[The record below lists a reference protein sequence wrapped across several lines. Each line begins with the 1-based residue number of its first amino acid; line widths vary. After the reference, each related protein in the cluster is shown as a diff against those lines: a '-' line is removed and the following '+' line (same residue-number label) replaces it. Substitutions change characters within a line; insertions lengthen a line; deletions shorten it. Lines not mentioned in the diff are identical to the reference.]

1 MPLSPID
8 VQQQTFKVALRG
20 YAEDEVDEFLD
31 EVVISLRDYEQRLRD
46 AQERIAVL
54 EEQLAANRETE
65 DAMRRTFLAAQRTAD
80 SIVEEAKAE
89 SERIVGDARGEVER
103 VTFEQTEQ
111 KAQLLAE
118 TALLRDRVH
127 GLRASLT
134 ELAGGTLDRL
144 AEIDTD
150 AAVDRI
156 KSSIAPV
163 ADLRE
168 IENEEQLPL
177 DTEDSPVDEYGSTP
191 VEEISDDASDD
202 DADDS
207 SDDDEGSQV
216 DDFADEVIE
225 IADDSVDEVEIAKVP
240 DWITG
245 EGGSTDDSQ
254 REYRRPWERDDG

>member
-31 EVVISLRDYEQRLRD
+31 EVVISLRDYEQRVRD

-89 SERIVGDARGEVER
+89 SERILGDARGEVDR

-150 AAVDRI
+150 AVVDRI
-156 KSSIAPV
+156 KSSVAPV

-168 IENEEQLPL
+168 IEQEEQLPL
-177 DTEDSPVDEYGSTP
+177 DEEDSPADEYAALP
-191 VEEISDDASDD
+191 AEEIDVHENEDEATDV
-202 DADDS
+202 ADF
-207 SDDDEGSQV
+207 G
-216 DDFADEVIE
+216 DEVTDE
-225 IADDSVDEVEIAKVP
+225 SDDSVDDVEIAKVP

-245 EGGSTDDSQ
+245 EGPATEEPQ

>member
-31 EVVISLRDYEQRLRD
+31 EVVISLRDYEQRVRD

-89 SERIVGDARGEVER
+89 SERILGDARSEVDR

-150 AAVDRI
+150 AVFDRI
-156 KSSIAPV
+156 KSSVAPV

-168 IENEEQLPL
+168 IEQEEQLPL
-177 DTEDSPVDEYGSTP
+177 DEEDYAVDDYAAFPAEEIAVHEHEDEGTDVDDLDDEVTDEVDES
-191 VEEISDDASDD
+191 
-202 DADDS
+202 
-207 SDDDEGSQV
+207 V
-216 DDFADEVIE
+216 DD
-225 IADDSVDEVEIAKVP
+225 VEIAKVP

-245 EGGSTDDSQ
+245 EEPATEESQ
-254 REYRRPWERDDG
+254 RQYRRPWERDDG

>member
-31 EVVISLRDYEQRLRD
+31 EVVISLRDYEQRVRD

-89 SERIVGDARGEVER
+89 SERILGDARGEVDR

-144 AEIDTD
+144 AQIDTD
-150 AAVDRI
+150 AVVDRI
-156 KSSIAPV
+156 KSSVAPV

-168 IENEEQLPL
+168 IEQAEQLRL
-177 DTEDSPVDEYGSTP
+177 DEEDFAVDEYAP
-191 VEEISDDASDD
+191 LPAEEIA
-202 DADDS
+202 ANEHE
-207 SDDDEGSQV
+207 DEGTNLADLGDEVTDEVDESV
-216 DDFADEVIE
+216 DD
-225 IADDSVDEVEIAKVP
+225 VEIAKVP

-245 EGGSTDDSQ
+245 EGSATEESQ
-254 REYRRPWERDDG
+254 HQYRRPWERDDG